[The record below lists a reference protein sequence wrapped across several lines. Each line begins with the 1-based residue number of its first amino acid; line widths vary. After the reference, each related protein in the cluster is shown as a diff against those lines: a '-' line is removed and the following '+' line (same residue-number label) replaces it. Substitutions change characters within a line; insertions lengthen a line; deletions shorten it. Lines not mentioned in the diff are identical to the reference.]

1 MLATL
6 VAKVEHLSARVENLL
21 EVMPNPSKTWIPPRE
36 LAKLAG
42 ISTRTI
48 LNRQKAGI
56 FRPESC
62 RKTNAGNWE
71 YRRDLAMADLEK
83 KR

>member
-6 VAKVEHLSARVENLL
+6 VAKVEDLSARVEHLL

-36 LAKLAG
+36 LAKMAG

-48 LNRQKAGI
+48 LNR
-56 FRPESC
+56 
-62 RKTNAGNWE
+62 RKSWCFSA
-71 YRRDLAMADLEK
+71 
-83 KR
+83 